1 MRTLRLLL
9 WLRWRLSLNVLGTKR
24 RWASLALV
32 ALVGLAFA
40 GPAFL
45 FAIGAHRL
53 ASSIGPDALPVVL
66 GGAHVLVLWV
76 SLVTGGMGRLLEF
89 DKLRRYPLRPGT
101 VFAIN
106 TVASLGEPVV
116 LVVLPALVMVTLGV
130 ATHSGPLA
138 GLRAAAATL
147 LLMLVTVSLLQ
158 LLLALLDDL
167 LRREWMRYV
176 AAFLLML
183 TVFGFQFAIRWASR
197 DLAAQVDAHQIPPE
211 SLLAK
216 VQAMFMHFPPVAAA
230 STLGGAA
237 LEGPFASWPI
247 ALLLC
252 AGVVGLSLAFGG
264 RLVGRAALRPE
275 AGTIAR
281 RGSSGSPWA
290 LPGLDR
296 AQALLLQREFLYLQ
310 RTPALLYQ
318 TAVVLV
324 VVLGLSLLDRHEAH
338 EGHKSLFLSLFLM
351 TSMLAGRNLMLWS
364 HDGPGLRTLCLMPLR
379 TRDLILTKQLSWLL
393 TTLLQGAFVILCLS
407 LVNPAEIVPWLPVL
421 VPGFVAVALIASVI
435 GAAVSIT
442 QPVRPPQ
449 QGLGSRNPGGLVGML
464 GYLAMLIVSGAMV
477 GLVWAVRRLASD
489 AWDLPASLVACG
501 VALGFAWL
509 VWSIGLDRLASL
521 FEARRERLLDVL
533 ARTGD

>member
-1 MRTLRLLL
+1 VNTLRLLF
-9 WLRWRLSLNVLGTKR
+9 WLRWRLSLNMLGTRR
-24 RWASLALV
+24 RWASLALLV
-32 ALVGLAFA
+32 LVGLAFT
-40 GPAFL
+40 GPAL
-45 FAIGAHRL
+45 LAAAGAHRL
-53 ASSIGPDALPVVL
+53 ALGIGPAALPVVL
-66 GGAHVLVLWV
+66 GGAHLLVLWV

-116 LVVLPALVMVTLGV
+116 LVVLPALVMVALGI

-138 GLRAAAATL
+138 GLRAAGAAL

-176 AAFLLML
+176 AAFLFML
-183 TVFGFQFAIRWASR
+183 TVLGFQFAMRWASR
-197 DLAAQVDAHQIPPE
+197 DLAAQVDAHQLAPE

-216 VQAMFMHFPPVAAA
+216 VQAMFLHFPPVAAA

-237 LEGPFASWPI
+237 LEGPFASWPV

-252 AGVVGLSLAFGG
+252 AGVAGLSLAFGG

-281 RGSSGSPWA
+281 RGSAGSPWA

-324 VVLGLSLLDRHEAH
+324 VVLGLSLLNRH
-338 EGHKSLFLSLFLM
+338 EGHKSLFMSLFLM

-393 TTLLQGAFVILCLS
+393 TTLLQGAFVIVCLS
-407 LVNPAEIVPWLPVL
+407 LVNPAEIGPWLPVL

-435 GAAVSIT
+435 GSAVSIT

-477 GLVWAVRRLASD
+477 GLVWAVRRLADD
-489 AWDLPASLVACG
+489 AWDLPASLIACG
-501 VALGFAWL
+501 IALAFAWL
-509 VWSIGLDRLASL
+509 VWSIGLDRLATL
-521 FEARRERLLDVL
+521 FEARRERILDVL